1 MFYSLLF
8 LQLCKIKNFEMK
20 KVSVFVGIL
29 IFAIACN
36 DNKKT
41 KQGDN
46 NSKVVFYYNEK
57 DGISSL
63 DPAESNVLPH
73 IWICNQL
80 YNGLVQF
87 DDSLNVVP
95 CIARTWEIQ
104 QNGTKYVFHL
114 RSDVYFHDN
123 VCFPDGKG
131 RRVTAYDF
139 EFSFNRLL
147 VTPNSTAASLLSY
160 IDKSERTNFR
170 PFQALNDS
178 TFVIYLKQPYSVF
191 LNILTMKYFSVIPHE
206 AIDYY
211 KKTFRSHP
219 VGTGPFML
227 KEWEEGNRMILI
239 KNPNYFERDKDGRKL
254 PYLDA
259 VSISFIR
266 DKETAF
272 IEFLNGKLDML
283 SGADAM
289 NINEVLDKSG
299 KLNEAYA
306 SKCYLQKANYLK
318 TDYIGL
324 LVDDKVNKNSPLLKK
339 KFRQALNYAIDRE
352 RLVKYFRNGVGMP
365 AVAGI
370 IPRGFRSFD
379 TNIVKGY
386 HYNPDKVKELLKEAG
401 YPNGKGLP
409 EITLHITEDY
419 KDQASFLQ
427 SQWREFNIPI
437 KVSIEQPSVFR
448 QATLLFQY
456 EMFKK
461 SWLADYIDE
470 ENFFSLFY
478 SKNFAPMGFNYTHFK
493 NVDFDLLYEK
503 ALKTTDEQEKIKLYQ
518 EMDRIII
525 DEVPIIPLYYD
536 EVVRLV
542 NPRVKNLRMNPINV
556 LCLKYVQ
563 KEK

>member
-1 MFYSLLF
+1 
-8 LQLCKIKNFEMK
+8 MK
-20 KVSVFVGIL
+20 KNTLFIVVGIL
-29 IFAIACN
+29 FSASCSDKNTNKQTSSYN
-36 DNKKT
+36 DKKI
-41 KQGDN
+41 
-46 NSKVVFYYNEK
+46 FYYNEK

-80 YNGLVQF
+80 YNGLVQL
-87 DDSLNVVP
+87 DDSLNVLP
-95 CIARTWEIQ
+95 CIAKSWEIEED
-104 QNGTKYVFHL
+104 GTKYVFHL
-114 RSDVYFHDN
+114 RNDVYFHDN
-123 VCFPDGKG
+123 ECFPGGKG
-131 RRVTAYDF
+131 RKVVAYDF

-147 VTPNSTAASLLSY
+147 VTPNSTAASLLAY
-160 IDKSERTNFR
+160 IDKSERTNYR
-170 PFQALNDS
+170 PFQSINDS

-191 LNILTMKYFSVIPHE
+191 LNILTMKYFSVIPYE

-211 KKTFRSHP
+211 KKTFRTHA

-227 KEWEEGNRMILI
+227 KHWEEGNKMILV
-239 KNPNYFERDKDGRKL
+239 KNPNYFEKDNEGNRL

-272 IEFLNGKLDML
+272 IEFLNGKLDMI

-299 KLNEAYA
+299 TLNKTYA

-324 LVDDKVNKNSPLLKK
+324 LVDEKVNKNSPLLKK
-339 KFRQALNYAIDRE
+339 SFRQALNYAIDRD

-370 IPRGFRSFD
+370 VPKGFKSFD
-379 TNIVKGY
+379 TNEVKGY
-386 HYNPDKVKELLKEAG
+386 RYNPDKVRELLKECG
-401 YPNGKGLP
+401 YPDGKGLP

-419 KDQASFLQ
+419 KEQASFLQ
-427 SQWREFNIPI
+427 SQWKEFNIPI
-437 KVSIEQPSVFR
+437 KISIEQPSVFR

-461 SWLADYIDE
+461 NWIGDYPDE
-470 ENFFSLFY
+470 ENFFALFY
-478 SKNFAPMGFNYTHFK
+478 SKNFAPVGFNYTHFK

-503 ALKTTDEQEKIKLYQ
+503 TLRTTDEKEKIKLYR
-518 EMDRIII
+518 EMDKILI
-525 DEVPIIPLYYD
+525 DQAPIVPLYYD

-542 NPRVKNLRMNPINV
+542 SHKVKGLNMNPINV
-556 LCLKYVQ
+556 LTLKHV
-563 KEK
+563 EKNP

>member
-1 MFYSLLF
+1 MRKHIVLISLVMFFQSCSDKK
-8 LQLCKIKNFEMK
+8 QSEPSGPESKN
-20 KVSVFVGIL
+20 I
-29 IFAIACN
+29 
-36 DNKKT
+36 
-41 KQGDN
+41 
-46 NSKVVFYYNEK
+46 FYYNEK

-80 YNGLVQF
+80 YNGLVQL
-87 DDSLNVVP
+87 DDSLNVLP
-95 CIARTWEIQ
+95 CIAKSWEIQ
-104 QNGTKYVFHL
+104 EDGTKYIFHL
-114 RSDVYFHDN
+114 RNDVYFHDN
-123 VCFPDGKG
+123 ECFPNGKG
-131 RRVTAYDF
+131 RKVRAYDF

-147 VTPNSTAASLLSY
+147 ITPNSTAASLLAY
-160 IDKSERTNFR
+160 IDKSERTNYR
-170 PFQALNDS
+170 PFQSMNDS

-191 LNILTMKYFSVIPHE
+191 LNILTMKYFSVIPYE

-211 KKTFRSHP
+211 KKTFRTHA

-227 KEWEEGNRMILI
+227 KNWEEGNKMILV
-239 KNPNYFERDKDGRKL
+239 KNPHYFEKDAQGNSL

-259 VSISFIR
+259 VAISFIR

-299 KLNEAYA
+299 TLNKTYA

-324 LVDDKVNKNSPLLKK
+324 LVDEKVNKNSPLLKK
-339 KFRQALNYAIDRE
+339 AFRKALNYAIDRE

-370 IPRGFRSFD
+370 IPKGFKSFD
-379 TNIVKGY
+379 TSQVKGFHY
-386 HYNPDKVKELLKEAG
+386 HPEKVKELLKEAG
-401 YPNGKGLP
+401 YPDGKGLP
-409 EITLHITEDY
+409 EITFHITEDY
-419 KDQASFLQ
+419 KEQASFLQ
-427 SQWREFNIPI
+427 SQWKEFNIPI
-437 KVSIEQPSVFR
+437 KISIEQPSVFR

-478 SKNFAPMGFNYTHFK
+478 SKNFSPIGFNYTHFK

-503 ALKTTDEQEKIKLYQ
+503 TLRTTDEKEKIKLYQ
-518 EMDRIII
+518 EMDRILI
-525 DEVPIIPLYYD
+525 DEAPIVPLYYD

-542 NPRVKNLRMNPINV
+542 SHKIKGLSMNPINV
-556 LCLKYVQ
+556 LSLKHVQ
-563 KEK
+563 KN

>member
-1 MFYSLLF
+1 
-8 LQLCKIKNFEMK
+8 MK
-20 KVSVFVGIL
+20 KTGLLVLVWIL
-29 IFAIACN
+29 LSASCSDKNA
-36 DNKKT
+36 NKQPSSYDDK
-41 KQGDN
+41 KI
-46 NSKVVFYYNEK
+46 FYYNEK

-80 YNGLVQF
+80 YNGLVQL
-87 DDSLNVVP
+87 DDSLNVLP
-95 CIARTWEIQ
+95 CIAKSWEIEED
-104 QNGTKYVFHL
+104 GTKYVFHL
-114 RSDVYFHDN
+114 RNDVYFHDN
-123 VCFPDGKG
+123 ECFPGGKG
-131 RRVTAYDF
+131 RKVVAYDF

-147 VTPNSTAASLLSY
+147 VTPNSTAASLLAY
-160 IDKSERTNFR
+160 IDKSERTNYR
-170 PFQALNDS
+170 PFQSINDS

-191 LNILTMKYFSVIPHE
+191 LNILTMKYFSVIPYE

-211 KKTFRSHP
+211 KKTFRTHA

-227 KEWEEGNRMILI
+227 KHWEEGNKMILV
-239 KNPNYFERDKDGRKL
+239 KNPNYFEKDNEGNRL

-272 IEFLNGKLDML
+272 IEFLNGKLDMI

-299 KLNEAYA
+299 TLNKTYA

-324 LVDDKVNKNSPLLKK
+324 LVDEKVNKNSPLLKK
-339 KFRQALNYAIDRE
+339 SFRQALNYAIDRE

-370 IPRGFRSFD
+370 VPKGFKSFD
-379 TNIVKGY
+379 TNEVKGY
-386 HYNPDKVKELLKEAG
+386 RYNPDKVRELLKECG
-401 YPNGKGLP
+401 YPDGKGLP

-419 KDQASFLQ
+419 KEQASFLQ
-427 SQWREFNIPI
+427 SQWKEFNIPVKI
-437 KVSIEQPSVFR
+437 SIEQPSVFR

-461 SWLADYIDE
+461 NWIGDYPDE
-470 ENFFSLFY
+470 ENFFALFY
-478 SKNFAPMGFNYTHFK
+478 SKNFAPVGFNYTHFK

-503 ALKTTDEQEKIKLYQ
+503 TLRTTDEKEKIKLYR
-518 EMDRIII
+518 EMDKILI
-525 DEVPIIPLYYD
+525 DQAPIIPLYYD

-542 NPRVKNLRMNPINV
+542 SHKVKGLNMNPINV
-556 LCLKYVQ
+556 LTLKHV
-563 KEK
+563 EKNP

>member
-1 MFYSLLF
+1 
-8 LQLCKIKNFEMK
+8 MK
-20 KVSVFVGIL
+20 KSFLLISIASFIVS
-29 IFAIACN
+29 CSN
-36 DNKKT
+36 QKENQTKETDDKKM
-41 KQGDN
+41 
-46 NSKVVFYYNEK
+46 VFYYNEK

-80 YNGLVQF
+80 YNGLVQS
-87 DDSLNVVP
+87 DDSLNVIP
-95 CIARTWEIQ
+95 CIARYWEIEEE
-104 QNGTKYVFHL
+104 GTKYVFHL
-114 RSDVYFHDN
+114 RNDVYFHDN
-123 VCFPDGKG
+123 PCFPNGKG
-131 RRVTAYDF
+131 RKVTAYDF

-147 VTPNSTAASLLSY
+147 ITPNSTAASLLSY
-160 IDKSERTNFR
+160 IDKSEKTNFR
-170 PFQALNDS
+170 PFQSINDS

-191 LNILTMKYFSVIPHE
+191 LNILTMKYFSVIPYE

-211 KKTFRSHP
+211 KKSFHSNA

-227 KEWEEGNRMILI
+227 KQWEEGNKMILV
-239 KNPNYFERDKDGRKL
+239 KNPNYFEKDEQGNSL

-259 VSISFIR
+259 VSVSFIK

-299 KLNEAYA
+299 VLNKTYA
-306 SKCYLQKANYLK
+306 SKCYLQKAGYLK

-324 LVDDKVNKNSPLLKK
+324 LVDEKVNKNSPLLKK
-339 KFRQALNYAIDRE
+339 AFRKALNYAIDRD

-365 AVAGI
+365 AVSGI
-370 IPRGFRSFD
+370 IPKGFKSFD
-379 TNIVKGY
+379 TSAVKGY
-386 HYNPDKVKELLKEAG
+386 YYNPDKVKELLKEAG
-401 YPNGKGLP
+401 YPDGKNLP

-419 KDQASFLQ
+419 KEQASFLQ
-427 SQWREFNIPI
+427 SQWKEFNIPI
-437 KVSIEQPSVFR
+437 KISIEQPSVFR

-461 SWLADYIDE
+461 NWLADYIDE

-478 SKNFAPMGFNYTHFK
+478 SKNFTPVGFNYTHFK

-503 ALKTTDEQEKIKLYQ
+503 ALRTTDEKEKIKLYQ
-518 EMDRIII
+518 EMDKIIV
-525 DEVPIIPLYYD
+525 EEAPIIPLFYD
-536 EVVRLV
+536 EVIRLISHKV
-542 NPRVKNLRMNPINV
+542 SGLTVNPINV
-556 LCLKYVQ
+556 LSLKHVKKSIQ
-563 KEK
+563 